1 MPNPPTL
8 GRFGSLARVFGPV
21 GRRAGLA
28 LALVAL
34 PLAACSKQD
43 EAGKATGVP
52 PLANAPAAPA
62 PAAASPPPPPPAAPP
77 PPDKPADPNAPNA
90 TITGQ
95 VVLAAAQRAHV
106 AATDTIFL
114 IARRISDNPSARGT
128 LVAVKKLSAAKF
140 PIDFTLSAADMPF
153 QTGAFAGD
161 LTLSVRDDKDGD
173 PITRRKGDVFG
184 TLPKVTVGARNV
196 KLPLDQLQKEDES
209 LAGNPMHPAPV
220 GSAPG
225 GLGALPPGHP

>member
-8 GRFGSLARVFGPV
+8 GRFGSLARLVAAGPL
-21 GRRAGLA
+21 GRRAALA

-34 PLAACSKQD
+34 SVAACSKQD

-52 PLANAPAAPA
+52 PLAPAPAAPA
-62 PAAASPPPPPPAAPP
+62 PAAAPPPPPPPAAAPP
-77 PPDKPADPNAPNA
+77 PEKPADPNA

-95 VVLAAAQRAHV
+95 IVLPAAQRAHV

-153 QTGAFAGD
+153 QTGAFDGD

-220 GSAPG
+220 GTAPSG
-225 GLGALPPGHP
+225 PGALPPGHP